1 MSITKLPAEADDVRL
16 SRQDRRAGLRKRSG
30 RGRTFVVVLVVTAVA
45 VGVVAVHVLVDPFG
59 ARPATTTIDSGA
71 PAGLAQVTR
80 GDLSARSMQNG
91 TLGYAGD
98 YELVNRASGTLTRLP
113 AVGDVLRQGRPL
125 YWVDGEPVLVLQG
138 GSTPAYRELSWG
150 TEGVDVRQL
159 NRALVALGYANRSAL
174 DPNSDYFGERT
185 HKALQRLQ
193 DDVGMAE
200 TGRLEL
206 GQVVFVQANEIRITE
221 VKGVRGGSAGPNQSI
236 MKASSTAR
244 QVTVELSA
252 SQQSSVAVGDDVTI
266 TLPTGRTTGG
276 KVSAVGRVATKT
288 DTSTTIQ
295 VLIKPTAPKE
305 TGQLD
310 QAPVQVSI
318 VAETV
323 KDVLSVPVNALLALA
338 GGGYAVE
345 VVDADGAH
353 RLVPV
358 RRGLFDDSGGR
369 VEVSGAGLVAGQNV
383 VVPAS

>member
-1 MSITKLPAEADDVRL
+1 MK
-16 SRQDRRAGLRKRSG
+16 KRPG
-30 RGRTFVVVLVVTAVA
+30 RGRKFIVVLVVTVAVA
-45 VGVVAVHVLVDPFG
+45 VGAVAVYVFVDPFG
-59 ARPATTTIDSGA
+59 ARSPATTIDSGA
-71 PAGLAQVTR
+71 PMGLAQVTK

-98 YELVNRASGTLTRLP
+98 YELVNKASGTLTKLP
-113 AVGDVLRQGRPL
+113 AVGDVIRQGKPL
-125 YWVDGEPVLVLQG
+125 YWVDGEPVVVLNG
-138 GSTPAYRELSWG
+138 GYVPVYRELSWG

-159 NRALVALGYANRSAL
+159 NKALVALGYASKSAL
-174 DPNSDYFGERT
+174 DPNSDYFGKQT
-185 HKALQRLQ
+185 YKAVQRLQ
-193 DDVGMAE
+193 DDVGMDE
-200 TGRLEL
+200 TGKLEL
-206 GQVVFVQANEIRITE
+206 GQMIFAPANEIRITE

-266 TLPTGRTTGG
+266 TLPTGKTTKG
-276 KVSAVGRVATKT
+276 KVSSVGKVATKT
-288 DTSTTIQ
+288 DTSTTIE
-295 VLIKPTAPKE
+295 VLITPSAPKE

-318 VAETV
+318 VSETV

-353 RLVPV
+353 RLVAV
-358 RRGLFDDSGGR
+358 KRGLFDDSGGR
-369 VEVSGAGLVAGQNV
+369 VEVSGEGLVAGQNV